1 MNVVLIVQ
9 IARFNIEKAHFF
21 QNEIDL
27 SFLKN
32 EP

>member
-9 IARFNIEKAHFF
+9 IARFNIEKELFF